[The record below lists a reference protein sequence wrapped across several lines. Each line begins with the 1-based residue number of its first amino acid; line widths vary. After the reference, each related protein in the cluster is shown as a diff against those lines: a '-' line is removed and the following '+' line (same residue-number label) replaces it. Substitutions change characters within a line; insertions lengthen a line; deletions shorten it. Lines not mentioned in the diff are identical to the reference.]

1 MSLQLK
7 AVVVNAVVTAALI
20 GCISAMTK
28 YLVPNRKHNASD
40 APLPLAR
47 YVNAVEVQGGKRL
60 LFISGQMGATS
71 DGQIAAT
78 LPEQC
83 RACFRNIE
91 AVLKD
96 AKMKWED
103 LVKLTVY
110 IKSAPGG
117 QNASSVQTYRN
128 ARDEAMGMNT
138 TASTLVF
145 VEALNAPEI
154 LIQIEAVAAR

>member
-1 MSLQLK
+1 MGRSGSNDGALVLVMLQAYILCAAVAFHLVCMSRSMLQ
-7 AVVVNAVVTAALI
+7 
-20 GCISAMTK
+20 
-28 YLVPNRKHNASD
+28 
-40 APLPLAR
+40 
-47 YVNAVEVQGGKRL
+47 
-60 LFISGQMGATS
+60 
-71 DGQIAAT
+71 
-78 LPEQC
+78 
-83 RACFRNIE
+83 
-91 AVLKD
+91 
-96 AKMKWED
+96 
-103 LVKLTVY
+103 LTVY